1 MKILMVAADRM
12 ELPGILAHA
21 TNARPATPTLDFA
34 RQAELAGH
42 NVMLVANG
50 AGARRAAAAVDAA
63 LAEFPAE
70 AILSTGFCGALE
82 PDLAIA
88 DIVVADAVQTAE
100 QRYPALP
107 VASPLPH
114 RRGIVTSIGHV
125 ARTQT
130 EKSALRAGGGT
141 VVEMEAGA
149 VASRAAARGI
159 PFHCIRVIS
168 DLATEDM
175 ANDFNAALREDG
187 HFDTID
193 LLIGALRSPL
203 IRVPELVR
211 LRQRCIRAAR
221 TLGDFIADCRF

>member
-12 ELPGILAHA
+12 EFPGILQHA
-21 TNARPATPTLDFA
+21 TNARPTTPILDFA
-34 RQAELAGH
+34 RHAELSG
-42 NVMLVANG
+42 NIVMLVANG
-50 AGARRAAAAVDAA
+50 AGSRRAAAAVDTA

-82 PDLAIA
+82 PDLGIA

-100 QRYPALP
+100 RRFPALP
-107 VASPLPH
+107 VSSPRPH
-114 RRGIVTSIGHV
+114 RRGIVTSIDHV
-125 ARTQT
+125 ARTQA
-130 EKSALRAGGGT
+130 EKNSLRASGGT
-141 VVEMEAGA
+141 VVEMEAAA
-149 VASRAAARGI
+149 VASHAASRGI
-159 PFHCIRVIS
+159 PFYCIRVIS